1 LQRGWLS
8 LRSNLPSIHSSLQ
21 IRPGSLA
28 AYGAAAFFVVL
39 GTLARWGFGSVDP
52 EGIHY
57 LTYYPA
63 VLFATL
69 VGGTGPGTFAAVLAG
84 IGGWWSFSPPHV
96 ELLPLRIGQDIRLLS
111 YLIVALLIV
120 WGAGYYRRFRGVQDE
135 ERLRKLAVEELGHR
149 LKNKIAMIQSIISY
163 QLRES
168 PELRNE
174 ITHRLVAL
182 SRTDDLIMA
191 MQGQGARVTD
201 ILSAELGP
209 YGLSRIAMRGPD
221 FPLPPRLAWTMA
233 LMVHE
238 LATNAAKYGALS
250 TVEGK
255 LVIRWALDVRTLKL
269 EWRESGG
276 PPVVSPT
283 RCGFGLRLL
292 SHGLDQFA
300 GAVETTFE
308 PTGLICTMEATIPE
322 GAPIIIPEESLS
334 RSATASTAAQRQ
346 GAFRRA
352 TL

>member
-1 LQRGWLS
+1 LRNWLS
-8 LRSNLPSIHSSLQ
+8 IRSNLQ
-21 IRPGSLA
+21 IRPGSVGAYVA
-28 AYGAAAFFVVL
+28 AVFFVVV
-39 GTLARWGFGSVDP
+39 GTLARWGFGFVDP
-52 EGIHY
+52 ESAHY

-69 VGGTGPGTFAAVLAG
+69 VGGTATGAFAAIVGG
-84 IGGWWSFSPPHV
+84 ISGWWAFTPPHFA
-96 ELLPLRIGQDIRLLS
+96 LLPLRFGQGISFLG
-111 YLIVALLIV
+111 YLVGALLIV
-120 WGAGYYRRFRGVQDE
+120 WGAGYYRRFRAVQDE

-191 MQGQGARVTD
+191 MQGQGARVDD

-209 YGLSRIAMRGPD
+209 YGLSRITMSGPD

-233 LMVHE
+233 LIVHE

-250 TVEGK
+250 TAEGK
-255 LVIRWALDVRTLKL
+255 LTIRWALEVRTLKL

-276 PPVVSPT
+276 PLIVSPT
-283 RCGFGLRLL
+283 RRGFGLRLL

-308 PTGLICTMEATIPE
+308 KTGLICTMEATIPE
-322 GAPIIIPEESLS
+322 GAPIIIPEESPN
-334 RSATASTAAQRQ
+334 RSAVVSTAARRH
-346 GAFRRA
+346 GAFRA